1 MDIFNVFRGLK
12 KSNSESK
19 LGDRLGFGRKS
30 KNFSKTI
37 QASPLPPR
45 PGKVS
50 SRQGSVTRIIENI
63 PDDTIANGVS
73 LHSPRRDTDQ
83 FGNAYEPLVIK
94 GNINTSYPP
103 TLTCKDNICSDL
115 MTFPL
120 QTRIPAAAW
129 ARVPRV
135 AWPMTR
141 AGGGCWWT
149 GAGRCATRACS
160 PRRRGRHVSRAP
172 APPAP

>member
-1 MDIFNVFRGLK
+1 MDILNVFRGLK

-63 PDDTIANGVS
+63 PDDNIANGVS

-94 GNINTSYPP
+94 GNINT
-103 TLTCKDNICSDL
+103 L
-115 MTFPL
+115 
-120 QTRIPAAAW
+120 
-129 ARVPRV
+129 
-135 AWPMTR
+135 
-141 AGGGCWWT
+141 
-149 GAGRCATRACS
+149 S
-160 PRRRGRHVSRAP
+160 PNTNT
-172 APPAP
+172 